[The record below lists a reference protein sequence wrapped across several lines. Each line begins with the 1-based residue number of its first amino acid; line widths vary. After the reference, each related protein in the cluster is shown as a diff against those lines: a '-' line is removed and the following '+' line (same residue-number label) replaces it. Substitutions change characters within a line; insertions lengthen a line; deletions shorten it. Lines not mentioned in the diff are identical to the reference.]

1 MDEDR
6 ILKDDLDLLVLRLK
20 ETNADLYLSAL
31 EQLRK
36 SIKSATTSM
45 TSVPKPLKFLREHYD
60 TLKSIYETMPT
71 DLTKRFTADIVSIL
85 SMTMPEDKIKP
96 CESLDYRLK
105 GSNEDIGSWGHEYV
119 RHISGEISQKWQS
132 LTDQDDKLKIE
143 LLDLVKAI
151 VPYHMKHNAEA
162 EAVDLLMDIEKL
174 DLIQQYIDTDD
185 VAQRVC
191 LYMTSCV
198 PYVPDPENTNLIK
211 TSLNIFLKF
220 QKYPDALRLAMQL
233 GDIEQIKSIMHGC
246 EGMNNIN
253 LFIL

>member
-20 ETNADLYLSAL
+20 ETNAELYLPAL

-71 DLTKRFTADIVSIL
+71 DQTKRFAADIISIL
-85 SMTMPEDKIKP
+85 SMTMPEDKLEQ
-96 CESLDYRLK
+96 CESLNYRLK
-105 GSNEDIGSWGHEYV
+105 GSNEEIGSWGHEYV
-119 RHISGEISQKWQS
+119 RHISGEIAQKWQS
-132 LTDQDDKLKIE
+132 LTDQEDKLKNE
-143 LLDLVKAI
+143 LLDLVKSI

-211 TSLNIFLKF
+211 TCLKIFLKF

-246 EGMNNIN
+246 EGKLNTI
-253 LFIL
+253 FS